1 MKNRTKISLKKP
13 TFTTL
18 RGTHFESF
26 FRKFDVIAFLFTK
39 LYTDSE
45 KIVLFL
51 EKAVVCPPVY
61 HTR

>member
-1 MKNRTKISLKKP
+1 MKNRTKNSLKKLA
-13 TFTTL
+13 FTTL
-18 RGTHFESF
+18 RATHFESF
-26 FRKFDVIAFLFTK
+26 FREFEVIAFLLTK

-51 EKAVVCPPVY
+51 EKAVVCTPVH